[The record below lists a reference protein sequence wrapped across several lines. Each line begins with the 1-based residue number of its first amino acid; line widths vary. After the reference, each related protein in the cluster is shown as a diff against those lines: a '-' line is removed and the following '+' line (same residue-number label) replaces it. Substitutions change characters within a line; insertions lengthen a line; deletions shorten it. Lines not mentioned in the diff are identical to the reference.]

1 MRKNEKEDNKMVKQ
15 ELIQRSPVRI
25 FEKSIHGGLKP
36 GEIGIIAAPSGL
48 GKTSVLVQIAL
59 DKLLQTKKVIHVS
72 FTQHT
77 DYVLA
82 WYEDIFN
89 EFISKK
95 NLENAREVKN
105 ELIKNRVLMNFNQ
118 DGISGDQILRSLKA
132 MIVDGGF
139 AAEALI
145 VDGFHFS
152 PGDRERIAKVKQFAG
167 DLNLSVWYSC
177 TVSGG
182 AGFHGTKP
190 QGVENFYDKRDIP
203 LVVKDYTELLDVVIV
218 LEPKPDH
225 IELTV
230 SKDRDIYNPEHM
242 ALRLDPKTLLILEQ

>member
-1 MRKNEKEDNKMVKQ
+1 MVKQ

-25 FEKSIHGGLKP
+25 FEKSIHGGLKA
-36 GEIGIIAAPSGL
+36 GEIGIIASQNGV

-59 DKLLQTKKVIHVS
+59 DKLLQAKKVIHVS

-82 WYEDIFN
+82 WYEDIFD

-105 ELIKNRVLMNFNQ
+105 EVVKNRVLMNFNQ
-118 DGISGDQILRSLKA
+118 DGITGDQMLKSLRA
-132 MIVDGGF
+132 MIVEGGF
-139 AAEALI
+139 AAEAI
-145 VDGFHFS
+145 IIDGFEFS
-152 PGDRERIAKVKQFAG
+152 RMERDRLEKIKAFAREQG
-167 DLNLSVWYSC
+167 IEFWYSC
-177 TVSGG
+177 SVKGDG
-182 AGFHGTKP
+182 PH
-190 QGVENFYDKRDIP
+190 YDKQNIP
-203 LVVKDYTELLDVVIV
+203 HLVKDYLDIIEVIIV

-230 SKDRDIYNPEHM
+230 SKDRDSRDTRAM
-242 ALRLDPKTLLILEQ
+242 AMRLDPKTLLILEN